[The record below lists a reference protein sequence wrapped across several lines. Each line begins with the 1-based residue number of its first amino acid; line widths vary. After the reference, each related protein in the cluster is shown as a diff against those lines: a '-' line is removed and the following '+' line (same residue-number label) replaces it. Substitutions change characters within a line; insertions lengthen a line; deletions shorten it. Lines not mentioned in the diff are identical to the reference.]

1 MLPKAVADS
10 LQTARKSQPAMNP
23 SQSPRS
29 PGRPRSDSTRQAILD
44 ASAHLLETLD
54 YDKISIERIAAE
66 AKVGKQSIYRW
77 WGGKADVMLAA
88 YSERVLPRLPPREPT
103 DDAIDDLNVFLK
115 QYFETVQAPL
125 VRRAMQGLL
134 AEAQLDADFRLRF
147 YGVFVA
153 SRRTV
158 FRHILR
164 TGKATGQLRADL
176 DIELMIDLLNGAF
189 WYRLLSGAEDE
200 INDTFADRL
209 IHTLLPSLLPPD
221 ATADRA

>member
-1 MLPKAVADS
+1 
-10 LQTARKSQPAMNP
+10 MN
-23 SQSPRS
+23 QAQNPRP
-29 PGRPRSDSTRQAILD
+29 PGRPRSDATRQAILD
-44 ASAHLLETLD
+44 ASAHLLETES

-88 YSERVLPRLPPREPT
+88 YTERVLPRLPPREPT
-103 DDAIDDLNVFLK
+103 DDAIGDLLVFLK
-115 QYFETVQAPL
+115 QYFATVQAPL

-134 AEAQLDADFRLRF
+134 AEAQLDSDFRLRF

-158 FRHILR
+158 FRHLLR
-164 TGKATGQLRADL
+164 NGKATGQFRADL
-176 DIELMIDLLNGAF
+176 DIEMVIDLLNGAF

-200 INDTFADRL
+200 IDDAFAEGLVR
-209 IHTLLPSLLPPD
+209 TLLPSLMPAHEAALQKN
-221 ATADRA
+221 

>member
-1 MLPKAVADS
+1 MN
-10 LQTARKSQPAMNP
+10 QTQG
-23 SQSPRS
+23 PRP
-29 PGRPRSDSTRQAILD
+29 PGRPRSEATRQAILD
-44 ASAHLLETLD
+44 ASAHLLETES

-88 YSERVLPRLPPREPT
+88 YTERVLPRLPPREAT
-103 DDAIDDLNVFLK
+103 GDAIGDLEDFLK
-115 QYFETVQAPL
+115 QYFATVRAPL

-158 FRHILR
+158 FRQLLR
-164 TGKATGQLRADL
+164 RGKSTGQLRADL
-176 DIELMIDLLNGAF
+176 DIELIIDMLNGAF

-200 INDTFADRL
+200 IDDAFAVGL
-209 IHTLLPSLLPPD
+209 VHTLLPSLVAPAEVAP
-221 ATADRA
+221 AQG

>member
-1 MLPKAVADS
+1 MN
-10 LQTARKSQPAMNP
+10 QSQA
-23 SQSPRS
+23 PRP
-29 PGRPRSDSTRQAILD
+29 PGRPRSDATRQAILD
-44 ASAHLLETLD
+44 ASAHLLETET

-88 YSERVLPRLPPREPT
+88 YTERVIPRLPPRNPT
-103 DDAIDDLNVFLK
+103 GDAIGDLGEFLK
-115 QYFETVQAPL
+115 QYFATVRAPL

-153 SRRTV
+153 SRRTN
-158 FRHILR
+158 FRHLLR
-164 TGKATGQLRADL
+164 QGVAQGQLRADL
-176 DIELMIDLLNGAF
+176 DIEIVIDMLNGAF

-200 INDTFADRL
+200 IDDAFAEALVR
-209 IHTLLPSLLPPD
+209 TLRPTLEPVRQ
-221 ATADRA
+221 TALAPN